1 MTHDECVM
9 MLSGGACLAVRD
21 RDYSTESLVA
31 FAEAAASTCTTLT
44 VRVNRLGPRER
55 EQIARAGQGHVA
67 FEG

>member
-9 MLSGGACLAVRD
+9 MLSGGACIAVRD
-21 RDYSTESLVA
+21 RDYSADSLVA

-44 VRVNRLGPRER
+44 IRGSRLSRTDR
-55 EQIARAGQGHVA
+55 DRIVHAGQGHVA